1 MMEDL
6 KAVFTKEYIA
16 KLERLSIGLTERLGA
31 VGYSGGRKSSAKGS
45 SLEFSD
51 FREYIPGDDLRRV
64 DWNGYGRFDKLYLK
78 LFLEEKQAAVNLFL
92 DTSKSMDF
100 GGKAVMAKA
109 LAASLAYIAAGG
121 GDRTQIFA
129 FSEKTG
135 AQKQGITK
143 KGQLAET
150 LDFLDGLEPCG
161 GTDYLRAIRE
171 RSGLGRGVS
180 IILSDFLSE
189 QAPWDAVKLLQEK
202 RQEVYLLRILTPEE
216 IEPQRGGMVRLVDS
230 ETGETRDLEL
240 SDHAVSG
247 YKQALRQQESALREF
262 CWQRGAGYCRTD
274 TETSLLTVLEQLLNG

>member
-100 GGKAVMAKA
+100 GGKIVMAKA

-129 FSEKTG
+129 FGEKAG
-135 AQKQGITK
+135 AQKLGITK
-143 KGQLAET
+143 KSQLAET
-150 LDFLDGLEPCG
+150 LDFLDGLEPGG

-240 SDHAVSG
+240 SDHAVSA

>member
-129 FSEKTG
+129 FGEKAG
-135 AQKQGITK
+135 AQKLGITK

-150 LDFLDGLEPCG
+150 LDFLDGLEPGG

-202 RQEVYLLRILTPEE
+202 KQEVYLLRILTPEE

-240 SDHAVSG
+240 SDHAVSA

>member
-100 GGKAVMAKA
+100 GGKIVMAKA

-129 FSEKTG
+129 FGEKAG
-135 AQKQGITK
+135 AQKLGITK
-143 KGQLAET
+143 KGQLAEM
-150 LDFLDGLEPCG
+150 LDFLDGLEPGG

-202 RQEVYLLRILTPEE
+202 KQEVYLLRILTPEE

-240 SDHAVSG
+240 SDHAVSA

>member
-6 KAVFTKEYIA
+6 KAIFTKEYIA

-31 VGYSGGRKSSAKGS
+31 VGYSGGRKSSAKGT

-129 FSEKTG
+129 FGEKAG

-150 LDFLDGLEPCG
+150 LDFLDGLEPGG
-161 GTDYLRAIRE
+161 GTDYLRAVRE
-171 RSGLGRGVS
+171 RSRLGRGVS

-189 QAPWDAVKLLQEK
+189 QPPWDTVKLLQEK
-202 RQEVYLLRILTPEE
+202 KQEVYLLRILAPVE

-240 SDHAVSG
+240 SDHAVSA

>member
-6 KAVFTKEYIA
+6 KAIFTKEYIA

-31 VGYSGGRKSSAKGS
+31 VGYSGGRKSSAKGT

-64 DWNGYGRFDKLYLK
+64 DWNGCGRFDKLYLK

-129 FSEKTG
+129 FGEKAG

-150 LDFLDGLEPCG
+150 LDFLDGLEPGG
-161 GTDYLRAIRE
+161 GTDYLRAVRE
-171 RSGLGRGVS
+171 RSRLGRGVS

-189 QAPWDAVKLLQEK
+189 QPPWDTVKLLQEK
-202 RQEVYLLRILTPEE
+202 KQEVYLLRILAPVE

-240 SDHAVSG
+240 SDHAVSA

>member
-100 GGKAVMAKA
+100 GGKIVMAKA

-129 FSEKTG
+129 FGEKTG

-150 LDFLDGLEPCG
+150 LDFLDGLEPGG

-240 SDHAVSG
+240 SDHAVSA

>member
-6 KAVFTKEYIA
+6 KAIFTKEYIA

-45 SLEFSD
+45 SLEFSE

-100 GGKAVMAKA
+100 GGKIVMAKA

-129 FSEKTG
+129 FGEKAG
-135 AQKQGITK
+135 AQKLGITK
-143 KGQLAET
+143 KGQLAEM
-150 LDFLDGLEPCG
+150 LDFLDGLEPGG

-202 RQEVYLLRILTPEE
+202 KQEVYLLRILTPEE

-240 SDHAVSG
+240 SDHAVSA

>member
-6 KAVFTKEYIA
+6 KAIFTKEYIA

-100 GGKAVMAKA
+100 GGKIVMAKA

-129 FSEKTG
+129 FGEKAG
-135 AQKQGITK
+135 AQKLGITK
-143 KGQLAET
+143 KGQLAEM
-150 LDFLDGLEPCG
+150 LDFLDGLEPGG

-202 RQEVYLLRILTPEE
+202 KQEVYLLRILTPEE

-240 SDHAVSG
+240 SDHAVSA

>member
-6 KAVFTKEYIA
+6 KAIFTKEYIA

-78 LFLEEKQAAVNLFL
+78 LFL
-92 DTSKSMDF
+92 
-100 GGKAVMAKA
+100 
-109 LAASLAYIAAGG
+109 AYIAAGG

-129 FSEKTG
+129 FGEKAG
-135 AQKQGITK
+135 AQKLGITK

-150 LDFLDGLEPCG
+150 LDFLDGLEPGG

-202 RQEVYLLRILTPEE
+202 KQEVYLLRILTPEE

-240 SDHAVSG
+240 SDHAVSA

>member
-51 FREYIPGDDLRRV
+51 FREYLPGDDLRRV

-150 LDFLDGLEPCG
+150 LDFLDGLEPGG

-202 RQEVYLLRILTPEE
+202 KQEVYLLRILTPEE

-240 SDHAVSG
+240 SDHAVSA

>member
-100 GGKAVMAKA
+100 GGKIAMAKA

-129 FSEKTG
+129 FGEKAG
-135 AQKQGITK
+135 AQKLGITK

-150 LDFLDGLEPCG
+150 LDFLDGLELGG

-202 RQEVYLLRILTPEE
+202 KQEVYLLRILTPEE
-216 IEPQRGGMVRLVDS
+216 IEPQRGGMERLVDS

-240 SDHAVSG
+240 SDHAVSA

>member
-1 MMEDL
+1 MEDL
-6 KAVFTKEYIA
+6 KGIFTKEYIA

-100 GGKAVMAKA
+100 GGKGTMAKA

-129 FSEKTG
+129 FGEKAK

-150 LDFLDGLEPCG
+150 LDFLEGLEMGG
-161 GTDYLRAIRE
+161 GTDYLRAVRE
-171 RSGLGRGVS
+171 RGGLGRGVS

-189 QAPWDAVKLLQEK
+189 QAPWDAVKLLREK
-202 RQEVYLLRILTPEE
+202 KQEVYLLRILAPEE
-216 IEPQRGGMVRLVDS
+216 IDPQKGGMVRLVDS

-240 SDHAVSG
+240 SEHAVSA
-247 YKQALRQQESALREF
+247 YKQALRQQEAALREF
-262 CWQRGAGYCRTD
+262 CWRHGAGYCRTD
-274 TETSLLTVLEQLLNG
+274 TETPLLAVLERLLNG

>member
-64 DWNGYGRFDKLYLK
+64 DWNSYGRFDKLYLK

-129 FSEKTG
+129 FGEKAG
-135 AQKQGITK
+135 AQKLGITK

-150 LDFLDGLEPCG
+150 LDFLDGLEPGG

-240 SDHAVSG
+240 SDHAVSA

>member
-100 GGKAVMAKA
+100 GGKIVMAKA

-129 FSEKTG
+129 FGEKTG

-150 LDFLDGLEPCG
+150 LDFLDGLEPGG

-202 RQEVYLLRILTPEE
+202 KQEVYLLRILTPEE

-240 SDHAVSG
+240 SDHAVSA

>member
-6 KAVFTKEYIA
+6 KAIFTKEYIA

-202 RQEVYLLRILTPEE
+202 KQEVYLLRILTPEE

-240 SDHAVSG
+240 SDHAVSA

>member
-100 GGKAVMAKA
+100 GGKIAMAKA

-129 FSEKTG
+129 FGEKAG
-135 AQKQGITK
+135 AQKLGITK

-150 LDFLDGLEPCG
+150 LDFLDGLELGG

-202 RQEVYLLRILTPEE
+202 KQEVYLLRILTPEE

-240 SDHAVSG
+240 SDHAVSA

>member
-100 GGKAVMAKA
+100 GEKIVMAKA

-129 FSEKTG
+129 FGEKAG
-135 AQKQGITK
+135 AQKLGITK
-143 KGQLAET
+143 KSQLAET
-150 LDFLDGLEPCG
+150 LDFLDGLEPGG

-240 SDHAVSG
+240 SDHAVSA

>member
-100 GGKAVMAKA
+100 GGKIVMAKA

-150 LDFLDGLEPCG
+150 LDFLDGLEPGG

-202 RQEVYLLRILTPEE
+202 KQEVYLLRILTPEE

-240 SDHAVSG
+240 SDHAVSA

>member
-100 GGKAVMAKA
+100 GGKIVMAKA

-129 FSEKTG
+129 FGEKAG
-135 AQKQGITK
+135 AQKLGITK

-150 LDFLDGLEPCG
+150 LDFLDGLEPGG

-202 RQEVYLLRILTPEE
+202 KQEVYLLRILTPEE

-240 SDHAVSG
+240 SDHAVSA

-274 TETSLLTVLEQLLNG
+274 TETSLLTVLERLLNG

>member
-6 KAVFTKEYIA
+6 KAIFTKEYIA

-240 SDHAVSG
+240 SDHAVSA

>member
-6 KAVFTKEYIA
+6 KAIFTKEYIA

-78 LFLEEKQAAVNLFL
+78 LFLEEKQAAVNLFQ

-100 GGKAVMAKA
+100 GGKAEMAKA

-202 RQEVYLLRILTPEE
+202 KQEVYLLRILTPEE

-240 SDHAVSG
+240 SDHAVSA

-274 TETSLLTVLEQLLNG
+274 TETSLLAVLEQLLNG

>member
-100 GGKAVMAKA
+100 GGKIVMAKA

-129 FSEKTG
+129 FGEKAG
-135 AQKQGITK
+135 AQKLGITK

-150 LDFLDGLEPCG
+150 LDFLDGLEPGG

-202 RQEVYLLRILTPEE
+202 KQEVYLLRILTPEE

-230 ETGETRDLEL
+230 ETGEMRDLEL
-240 SDHAVSG
+240 SDHAVSA

>member
-240 SDHAVSG
+240 SDHAVSA

>member
-6 KAVFTKEYIA
+6 KAIFTKEYIA

-100 GGKAVMAKA
+100 GGKIVMAKA
-109 LAASLAYIAAGG
+109 LATSLAYIAAGG

-129 FSEKTG
+129 FGEKAG
-135 AQKQGITK
+135 AQKLGITK

-150 LDFLDGLEPCG
+150 LDFLDGLEPGG

-202 RQEVYLLRILTPEE
+202 KQEVYLLRILTPEE

-240 SDHAVSG
+240 SDHAVSA

>member
-100 GGKAVMAKA
+100 GGKIVMAKA
-109 LAASLAYIAAGG
+109 LAASLAYIAAAG

-129 FSEKTG
+129 FGEKAG
-135 AQKQGITK
+135 AQKLGITK

-150 LDFLDGLEPCG
+150 LDFLDGLEPGG

-240 SDHAVSG
+240 SDHAVSA

>member
-6 KAVFTKEYIA
+6 KAIFTKEYIA

-100 GGKAVMAKA
+100 GGKIVMAKA

-129 FSEKTG
+129 FGEKTG

-150 LDFLDGLEPCG
+150 LDFLDGLEPGG

-202 RQEVYLLRILTPEE
+202 KQEVYLLRILTPEE

-240 SDHAVSG
+240 SDHAVSA

>member
-100 GGKAVMAKA
+100 GGKIAMAKA

-129 FSEKTG
+129 FGEKAG
-135 AQKQGITK
+135 AQKLGITK

-150 LDFLDGLEPCG
+150 LDFLDGLEPGG

-202 RQEVYLLRILTPEE
+202 KQEVYLLRILTPEE

-240 SDHAVSG
+240 SDHAVSA

>member
-100 GGKAVMAKA
+100 GGKIVMAKA
-109 LAASLAYIAAGG
+109 LAASLAYIAAAG

-129 FSEKTG
+129 FGEKAG
-135 AQKQGITK
+135 AQKLGITK

-150 LDFLDGLEPCG
+150 LDFLDGLEPGG

-202 RQEVYLLRILTPEE
+202 KQEVYLLRILTPEE

-240 SDHAVSG
+240 SDHAVSA

>member
-6 KAVFTKEYIA
+6 KAIFTKEYIA

-202 RQEVYLLRILTPEE
+202 KQEVYLLRILTPED

-240 SDHAVSG
+240 SDHAVSA

>member
-100 GGKAVMAKA
+100 GGKAVMAKT

-150 LDFLDGLEPCG
+150 LDFLDGLEPGG

-202 RQEVYLLRILTPEE
+202 KQEVYLLRILTPEE

-240 SDHAVSG
+240 SDHAVSA

>member
-6 KAVFTKEYIA
+6 KAIFTKEYIA

-129 FSEKTG
+129 FGEKAG

-143 KGQLAET
+143 KGQLSET
-150 LDFLDGLEPCG
+150 LDFLDGLEPGG

-202 RQEVYLLRILTPEE
+202 KQEVYLLRILTPEE

-240 SDHAVSG
+240 SEHAVSA

-262 CWQRGAGYCRTD
+262 CWRRGAGYCRTD
-274 TETSLLTVLEQLLNG
+274 TETPLLAALEQLLNG

>member
-100 GGKAVMAKA
+100 GGKIVMAKA

-129 FSEKTG
+129 FGEKAG
-135 AQKQGITK
+135 AQKLGITK

-150 LDFLDGLEPCG
+150 LDFLDGLEPGG

-171 RSGLGRGVS
+171 KRAGARRFHHPVGFPFRTGSLGRCKTPSGEETGGVS
-180 IILSDFLSE
+180 SAHI
-189 QAPWDAVKLLQEK
+189 DA
-202 RQEVYLLRILTPEE
+202 
-216 IEPQRGGMVRLVDS
+216 GG
-230 ETGETRDLEL
+230 
-240 SDHAVSG
+240 
-247 YKQALRQQESALREF
+247 
-262 CWQRGAGYCRTD
+262 
-274 TETSLLTVLEQLLNG
+274 N

>member
-6 KAVFTKEYIA
+6 KAIFTKEYIA

-135 AQKQGITK
+135 AQ
-143 KGQLAET
+143 
-150 LDFLDGLEPCG
+150 
-161 GTDYLRAIRE
+161 
-171 RSGLGRGVS
+171 
-180 IILSDFLSE
+180 
-189 QAPWDAVKLLQEK
+189 
-202 RQEVYLLRILTPEE
+202 
-216 IEPQRGGMVRLVDS
+216 
-230 ETGETRDLEL
+230 
-240 SDHAVSG
+240 
-247 YKQALRQQESALREF
+247 
-262 CWQRGAGYCRTD
+262 
-274 TETSLLTVLEQLLNG
+274 

>member
-6 KAVFTKEYIA
+6 KAIFTKEYIA

-100 GGKAVMAKA
+100 GGKIVMAKA

-129 FSEKTG
+129 FGEKAG
-135 AQKQGITK
+135 AQKLGI
-143 KGQLAET
+143 T
-150 LDFLDGLEPCG
+150 LDFLDGLEPGG

-202 RQEVYLLRILTPEE
+202 KQEVYLLRILTPEE

-240 SDHAVSG
+240 SDHAVSA

>member
-6 KAVFTKEYIA
+6 KAIFTKEYIA

-45 SLEFSD
+45 ALGVSD

-100 GGKAVMAKA
+100 GGKIVMAKA

-129 FSEKTG
+129 FGEKAG
-135 AQKQGITK
+135 AQKLGITK
-143 KGQLAET
+143 KGQLAEM
-150 LDFLDGLEPCG
+150 LDFLDGLEPGG

-202 RQEVYLLRILTPEE
+202 KQEVYLLRILTPEE

-240 SDHAVSG
+240 SDHAVSA

>member
-6 KAVFTKEYIA
+6 KAIFTKEYIA

-100 GGKAVMAKA
+100 GGKIVMAKA

-129 FSEKTG
+129 FGEKAG
-135 AQKQGITK
+135 AQKLGITK

-150 LDFLDGLEPCG
+150 LDFLDGLEPGG

-180 IILSDFLSE
+180 IILSDLLSE

-202 RQEVYLLRILTPEE
+202 KQEVYLLRILTPEE

-240 SDHAVSG
+240 SDHAVSA